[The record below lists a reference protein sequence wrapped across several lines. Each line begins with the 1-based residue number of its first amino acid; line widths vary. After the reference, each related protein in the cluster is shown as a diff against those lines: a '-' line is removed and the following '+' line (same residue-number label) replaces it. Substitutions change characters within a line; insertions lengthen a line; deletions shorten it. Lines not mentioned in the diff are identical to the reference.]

1 MDFKVIKLLKIIDSR
16 VDKTIKF
23 VFLSAGNILEF
34 SYINKDDGKDIIC
47 VPTQTACNMGCKFCF
62 MSDIKKIPVRNLEFY
77 EICGLVEA
85 VIRILKLTE
94 KEDRNN
100 VLLISYMGC
109 GEPLLNTENVIKA
122 SYAIQETMKNEYQT
136 VRFAVASM
144 IPRLYLMEKFIY
156 IVRELGLKMKFHLS
170 LHSADPMVRKSLIPS
185 AESIEESV
193 DQMIKFVAVTDNSAE
208 IHYALI
214 KDINDRDIDAEML
227 VALLKGR
234 PVSVKFLAY
243 NPKPTLDFKESERVE
258 YFRKKLEEAGIK
270 TEFYRPPGWDVGSSC
285 GQFLMDYYLK
295 YYGEGKDGEEKEE
308 E

>member
-1 MDFKVIKLLKIIDSR
+1 MDFKVIRLLKIIESK

-62 MSDIKKIPVRNLEFY
+62 MSDIKKIPLRNLEFY
-77 EICGLVEA
+77 EICGLVET
-85 VIRILKLTE
+85 VIRILGLTQ
-94 KEDRNN
+94 KEDRNH

-109 GEPLLNTENVIKA
+109 GEPLLNIGNIIKA
-122 SYAIQETMKNEYQT
+122 SCAIQEQMKNEYHT
-136 VRFAVASM
+136 VRFAVASI
-144 IPRLYLMEKFIY
+144 IPKLSLMEKFMNQ
-156 IVRELGLKMKFHLS
+156 VRAVGLKMKLHLS
-170 LHSADPMVRKSLIPS
+170 LHSADPMIRKELIPS
-185 AESIEESV
+185 AEPIEESIG
-193 DQMIKFVAVTDNSAE
+193 QMIKFVAVTDNSAE

-227 VALLKGR
+227 VALLKSR

-295 YYGEGKDGEEKEE
+295 YYDNKEDE
-308 E
+308 